1 MKRTYLKLA
10 LGIFLIILVVGGGVL
25 SMETIQ
31 LKERIK
37 QEEEKSENLENLITY
52 NWETYRNDEFGF
64 RFKYPDYAYVCSIP
78 ERMPGLEDAELFLGI
93 YRGESCEDGEKVIEA
108 PTARIIIKQNENNYK
123 TAEEAFWGEFQGH
136 LGIDKSLN
144 SHLGYFKINKFEAYG
159 GEVVGKTSGTWV
171 TTSNNYGAVI
181 LRNDYIIKISDL
193 YYKRVV
199 DGKLLGDKPLM
210 DTIISSFYFETLY
223 HWK

>member
-10 LGIFLIILVVGGGVL
+10 LGIFLIILVVEGGVL

-64 RFKYPDYAYVCSIP
+64 RFKYPDYAYVCSKSS
-78 ERMPGLEDAELFLGI
+78 LEDVELFLGI
-93 YRGESCEDGEKVIEA
+93 YRGESCEDAEKA
-108 PTARIIIKQNENNYK
+108 MDPPTARIIIKQNKDNYK
-123 TAEEAFWGEFQGH
+123 TAEEAFWGEFQEY
-136 LGIDKSLN
+136 LQIDKSLN

-181 LRNDYIIKISDL
+181 LRNDYIIKISDW

-199 DGKLLGDKPLM
+199 DGKLLGYKPFM
-210 DTIISSFYFETLY
+210 DIIISSFYFDTAN